1 MAAADVQPAP
11 GALRG
16 GDLLSDPMNSP
27 SSGSNAPSSLSN
39 RVARETCVST
49 RAPAASSSTATRVK
63 SSPATAAR
71 DSCANVGSAT
81 NSARPVAVS

>member
-1 MAAADVQPAP
+1 
-11 GALRG
+11 
-16 GDLLSDPMNSP
+16 MNNP

-39 RVARETCVST
+39 RVAREACIPIGDPAVSN
-49 RAPAASSSTATRVK
+49 STATRVN